1 MTLFDLAKVRGELER
16 TNREIEQ
23 PDFWDKLEYAQ
34 KVMKE
39 KKSMEQTV
47 ENYEKLENALK
58 NYGEASP
65 S

>member
-1 MTLFDLAKVRGELER
+1 MILFDLAKVRDELER

-23 PDFWDKLEYAQ
+23 PDFWEKLEYAQ

-47 ENYEKLENALK
+47 ELLIRIAEKFKDVKKA
-58 NYGEASP
+58 
-65 S
+65 

>member
-1 MTLFDLAKVRGELER
+1 MKSVTLFDLAKVRDELER

-23 PDFWDKLEYAQ
+23 PDFWEKLEYAQ

-47 ENYEKLENALK
+47 ETTRSWKRLSMTWK
-58 NYGEASP
+58 K
-65 S
+65 